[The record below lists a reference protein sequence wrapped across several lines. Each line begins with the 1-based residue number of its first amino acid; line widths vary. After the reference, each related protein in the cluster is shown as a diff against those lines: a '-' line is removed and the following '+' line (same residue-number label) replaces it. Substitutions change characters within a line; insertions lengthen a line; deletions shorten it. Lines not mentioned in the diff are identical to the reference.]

1 MHAPRSPASPT
12 AQRSRRTM
20 SGTRRSPRAGPARW
34 SSATMS
40 SSCRVPTTSCSP
52 RTTRTR
58 TFKRTCC
65 RSSEQPSRR
74 AYTAPCAVLGGSWRT
89 RPRRSPSS
97 EAPRP
102 HDFPRRRGIVIPS
115 LFRCEDSRLIAW
127 LGTGLLG
134 GNFVRNMLDRGETV
148 QVWNRSPEK
157 ARALEADGA
166 KAFAE
171 AADAAAVDSVLE
183 PLRDIILPTAVI
195 LDHTTLAPTPTG
207 ERVAR
212 WKTRGRTYVHAPV
225 FMGPKNARD
234 ASGLMLLSGDPAVRA
249 RVKPLLAPMTGKIV
263 ELGDDPTRGAAFKL
277 FGNLMLLV
285 ITGGLAD
292 VYTLSHSLGID
303 PKDAH
308 ALFSEFNPGNAIQG
322 RGKQM
327 AEGIYTPPSF
337 ELTMARKDLRLME
350 EEAARHGDKLDVVPA
365 VGKLFERYIAAG
377 HGTEDAGVVGSGR
390 A

>member
-1 MHAPRSPASPT
+1 
-12 AQRSRRTM
+12 
-20 SGTRRSPRAGPARW
+20 
-34 SSATMS
+34 
-40 SSCRVPTTSCSP
+40 V
-52 RTTRTR
+52 
-58 TFKRTCC
+58 
-65 RSSEQPSRR
+65 
-74 AYTAPCAVLGGSWRT
+74 
-89 RPRRSPSS
+89 
-97 EAPRP
+97 
-102 HDFPRRRGIVIPS
+102 
-115 LFRCEDSRLIAW
+115 IAW

-134 GNFVRNMLDRGETV
+134 ANFVRNMLDRGETV

-157 ARALEADGA
+157 AAALEADGA
-166 KAFAE
+166 KAFAT
-171 AADAAAVDSVLE
+171 AADAVRGATQIHLTLSDDAAVDSVLE
-183 PLRDIILPTAVI
+183 PLGDIVLPTAVI

-212 WKTRGRTYVHAPV
+212 WKARGRTYVHAPV

-234 ASGLMLLSGDPAVRA
+234 ATGLMLLSGDPALRA

-263 ELGDDPTRGAAFKL
+263 EL
-277 FGNLMLLV
+277 FGNMMLMV

-292 VYTLSHSLGID
+292 VYKLSRSLGID

-327 AEGIYTPPSF
+327 ADGIYSPPSF

-350 EEAARHGDKLDVVPA
+350 DEAARHGDKLDVVPA
-365 VGKLFERYIAAG
+365 VAALYERYIAAG
-377 HGTEDAGVVGSGR
+377 YGSEDAGVVGSGR